1 MSTQTQ
7 DSSITSA
14 RPAIYSPFWALFG
27 VFVTLTVLQG
37 VYLIEDYREH
47 SRIRAAA
54 TEAKRQL
61 AQAQVITK
69 TAEEVG
75 KDLLALAAAKSPEA
89 DKIIAEFSIR
99 MKGKP

>member
-27 VFVTLTVLQG
+27 VFVTLTVLQS

-47 SRIRAAA
+47 SRLRVAAA
-54 TEAKRQL
+54 ETKIKL

-69 TAEEVG
+69 TAEAVG
-75 KDLLALAAAKSPEA
+75 KDLLALAAATSPEA
-89 DKIIAEFSIR
+89 DKIIAEFNIR